1 MRGTRSVSGIIVAC
15 FLIVAIGGACSSSS
29 SSNGDKAAFCKVNAD
44 ISAKLTNV
52 TSESQ
57 VIDAFKS
64 VEGQFDSYVKNA
76 PSEVKADAQLQVDAA
91 RKAIKDNNASQFQT
105 DQKLQAAS
113 DHVDTFCGVKSS
125 TSPAS
130 SSSSSTSGSSSST
143 GSGSAEGACGL
154 FDLQGLNSATNL
166 TWKVLDASQGDSC
179 TIQAENGN
187 TVAITVAP
195 TSGQTAAALEG
206 GKSRCDSGS
215 EQDVSVADGGFACKV
230 SGVNTAM
237 AVYAGSD
244 KLVAAAAV
252 TFNNASDSD
261 VQSALIA
268 LLKSFQAS

>member
-1 MRGTRSVSGIIVAC
+1 MRGTRSVGSIIVAC
-15 FLIVAIGGACSSSS
+15 FLIVAIGGACSSGS
-29 SSNGDKAAFCKVNAD
+29 SSNGDKTAFCKLNAD

-57 VIDAFKS
+57 AIDAFKS
-64 VEGQFDSYVKNA
+64 FEGQFDSYVKNA
-76 PSEVKADAQLQVDAA
+76 PSEVKSDAKLQVDAA

-113 DHVDTFCGVKSS
+113 DHVDTFCGQKSS
-125 TSPAS
+125 TSSTSSPS
-130 SSSSSTSGSSSST
+130 SSSSDTSSST
-143 GSGSAEGACGL
+143 GSGSAEGACSL

-166 TWKVLDASQGDSC
+166 TWKVLASQTDSC

-187 TVAITVAP
+187 TVAISVGP
-195 TSGQTAAALEG
+195 TSGQTAAAIEG

-237 AVYAGSD
+237 AVYAGSE

-252 TFNNASDSD
+252 TFNDASDSD
-261 VQSALIA
+261 VQSALVA